1 MDLTEAKFA
10 ESQGREDDEDTKKM
24 PVVKQSY
31 KTGNWETD
39 FFKKDL
45 YTCIE
50 QVEQLK
56 ERPVTTRKDAPDTGE
71 PQAGINETGS
81 LTVQENTLAATGLPV
96 ENTPIPGEMLPDHY
110 FRSPVDRKSVV

>member
-1 MDLTEAKFA
+1 MNLTEAKFA
-10 ESQGREDDEDTKKM
+10 ESQGRVKKDREDDEDTQKM
-24 PVVKQSY
+24 PVVKQLY

-39 FFKKDL
+39 FCKKDL

-96 ENTPIPGEMLPDHY
+96 ENTPVPG
-110 FRSPVDRKSVV
+110 